1 MPQLRAPDGSIVNVP
16 DEQASTL
23 LAGGYQPV
31 NIAEAGAVTAA
42 EERPTSGALAP
53 IGAAASSFLSGA
65 TLGLSDLALKGM
77 LDQGAYKRLAA
88 DREAHPFVSGAGQ
101 LAGALVGGPTPAG
114 ALNEATAAAS
124 AGRGI
129 GARIAADAAAGSV
142 YSAGAYLSD
151 SALSDRE
158 MSAEG
163 LRAALGAGFEFG
175 AAGGAAALGIEKGT
189 IAARRM
195 FSRLSDGTERAANE
209 AEQAWRA
216 KHQATLEAND
226 AAAEMARA
234 KLAETSLARQQAQ
247 LAQQRAAA
255 GLADARLPQPV
266 APVEAPGG
274 IPGAGGAAPG
284 APVPPGSAAVPA
296 PPLDEQIAGVLN
308 DRAHVGLQP
317 GVVDPR
323 AAAID
328 QQAAELL
335 AQRGGEATQ
344 VTGPSFKPGDPGFRF
359 AYSSKGGGGNALD
372 LLAEQPGVV
381 TRGPAEL
388 GRVPGS
394 LPPEA
399 EAELTAALRDHDAA
413 RSELDDLLAR
423 IGAPEVQ
430 SPALVRQAVPVG
442 EFGAPGAGG
451 FKSQDELARLAA
463 GTGQDEGA
471 IASRADITGA
481 GGPRALRGGAR
492 GTPVEQP
499 PTAVGKRPPAAAVEH
514 PPAGEAAVES
524 DLPAAMPTSNP
535 KRVAAAKKAA
545 AASLERR
552 REIHSAAASNL
563 PQELQLAWDKEGYK
577 FMQEEAARIRGKK
590 DPISA
595 ASDISEAFAEKY
607 GSASET
613 GKGYEGDRYHRRLEI
628 EAKHSESWAKEQGRR
643 FNQEAKRAEA
653 ARVSDQA
660 DQLAQIAEGSK
671 RSIDDVTELFH
682 ERAAIHEFEGG
693 TPRAD
698 AERMALDDVANMMR
712 GTSERA
718 AAPAT
723 DTLTGQLRDMQQ
735 KLGAGEDLVAMG
747 EPARDAYRAAKAE
760 RTAAA
765 AEHFRGRAIAAREAR
780 AGAVA
785 AGETPNPFH
794 EPIGGGPEMD
804 QFFRNLT
811 APKTRDAYVA
821 QNIGRAMREE
831 GSHAAGLARLER
843 EWAERGAAGQVA
855 VSAPS
860 SWRDFQAERMAEY
873 MRSEGGHAGAM
884 KRLGKEWGE
893 VKAARDRGVRQ
904 LEQAHDAAMERAA
917 TATDPAERAEAS
929 QEAQVI
935 EQQLTAVGA
944 RPGAVEDVA
953 AVAPV
958 VTRYERASAR
968 LAEALGEEAPPAAK
982 EAAQA
987 FRAAEDAADR
997 KTLDRATRAIDDHV
1011 EGTRSGK
1018 RPPVVDQRPVTSA
1031 ADWNDQRVKQGLG
1044 DALAPPARG
1053 EAANPR
1059 IAAAKTAKLRADAGL
1074 AHARAAETEAKIG
1087 AGTSKRTAAEY
1098 RAAAEA
1104 ERPGA
1109 IATAPAE
1116 SSRLG
1121 SVLTAVAAAG
1131 ELGIPGI
1138 PHPKDIPVVGPL
1150 LSLWT
1155 KYRIAKAMV
1164 GRFAGR
1170 VAATGDARAAAFAAR
1185 AKDKVAAAVDRTL
1198 GLAAEVAPKARAP
1211 IVATAAVLG
1220 HRLIDDGEPDAP
1232 KGASAQELAAV
1243 RIREIAAAASR
1254 PDLVV
1259 GMVRQQLGGVTDPDL
1274 ITAAEQVLMQ
1284 QFQHLAGVMP
1294 KLPPP
1299 NPYARQQFVPSP
1311 AAAADLADRI
1321 GVMHDPASA
1330 FSDPN
1335 PAKADALANFYP
1347 KLFAVAQQR
1356 LAERASELKEPM
1368 SNRQQLIASLIFRVP
1383 VATSMEPGR
1392 LAVLQ
1397 SAHVALRT
1405 AMQPTSA
1412 PQPDAPPTPAV
1423 AQPTNLNQLYQ
1434 TGADRRAARM

>member
-16 DEQASTL
+16 DEQAGAL
-23 LAGGYQPV
+23 VAGGYEPV
-31 NIAEAGAVTAA
+31 GITEASHVTSDL
-42 EERPTSGALAP
+42 RPETSGALAP
-53 IGAAASSFLSGA
+53 IGAAASSALSGA
-65 TLGLSDLALKGM
+65 TLGLSDLALKGI
-77 LDQGAYKRLAA
+77 LSPEAFQRIAA

-158 MSAEG
+158 LSAEG

-195 FSRLSDGTERAANE
+195 FSRLSDGTERVANE

-266 APVEAPGG
+266 ATPEATGG

-323 AAAID
+323 AAVID

-335 AQRGGEATQ
+335 AQRGGL
-344 VTGPSFKPGDPGFRF
+344 RLN
-359 AYSSKGGGGNALD
+359 YSSKGSGNALD

-388 GRVPGS
+388 GRIPGS

-499 PTAVGKRPPAAAVEH
+499 PTAVGKRPPAPAVEH
-514 PPAGEAAVES
+514 PPVGEAAAES
-524 DLPAAMPTSNP
+524 DLPDGFTLKKTNEGETRATPRIRPRSVEALPRKQSHPRGWRDHANVLRPSELLSTGRELRGIESGADMLTDARTQGVRDAWA
-535 KRVAAAKKAA
+535 KGERVPALEIHVSPDGDYFVADGNRRLIAAA
-545 AASLERR
+545 L
-552 REIHSAAASNL
+552 
-563 PQELQLAWDKEGYK
+563 D
-577 FMQEEAARIRGKK
+577 
-590 DPISA
+590 
-595 ASDISEAFAEKY
+595 
-607 GSASET
+607 
-613 GKGYEGDRYHRRLEI
+613 GDRPILAHFKLIDGNLKTADKIGGILES
-628 EAKHSESWAKEQGRR
+628 AL
-643 FNQEAKRAEA
+643 KR
-653 ARVSDQA
+653 D
-660 DQLAQIAEGSK
+660 
-671 RSIDDVTELFH
+671 
-682 ERAAIHEFEGG
+682 
-693 TPRAD
+693 
-698 AERMALDDVANMMR
+698 
-712 GTSERA
+712 

-723 DTLTGQLRDMQQ
+723 DTLTGQLRGLQQ

-760 RTAAA
+760 RSAAA

-843 EWAERGAAGQVA
+843 EWAG
-855 VSAPS
+855 
-860 SWRDFQAERMAEY
+860 
-873 MRSEGGHAGAM
+873 RSGHPLDV
-884 KRLGKEWGE
+884 KRLE
-893 VKAARDRGVRQ
+893 AAHEAA
-904 LEQAHDAAMERAA
+904 LEREATAA
-917 TATDPAERAEAS
+917 TPAERAAAS

-1011 EGTRSGK
+1011 EGARSGR

-1044 DALAPPARG
+1044 DALAPPSRS

-1059 IAAAKTAKLRADAGL
+1059 VAAAKTAKLRADAGL

-1170 VAATGDARAAAFAAR
+1170 VAATGDARAAALAAR

-1356 LAERASELKEPM
+1356 LAERAAELKEPM